1 MLIVG
6 AVSYPTPADARVR
19 DVNLPVC
26 SSNNG
31 VITAGVVG
39 VPVSDTV
46 GRFLYPKPFP
56 LTDIDAI
63 GNPITGSPAALI
75 PVVSEASRVNEI
87 VGAPAVVYD
96 PAVSIV
102 TDDTPLPKFATTCA
116 AELAPASVIVTL
128 GAALYPLPLLVI
140 AIAVIAPALTVTA
153 PATASSPL
161 KNCDPEPTVDSGNA
175 VPAFA
180 FDKEL
185 AILIVSSSTRI
196 A

>member
-6 AVSYPTPADARVR
+6 AVSYPTPADAKVR

-39 VPVSDTV
+39 FPVSDTV

-87 VGAPAVVYD
+87 VGAPAAVYD
-96 PAVSIV
+96 PVVSIV
-102 TDDTPLPKFATTCA
+102 TDATALPKFATTCA

-128 GAALYPLPLLVI
+128 GAALYPLPLLVT

-185 AILIVSSSTRI
+185 ASLIVSSSTRI